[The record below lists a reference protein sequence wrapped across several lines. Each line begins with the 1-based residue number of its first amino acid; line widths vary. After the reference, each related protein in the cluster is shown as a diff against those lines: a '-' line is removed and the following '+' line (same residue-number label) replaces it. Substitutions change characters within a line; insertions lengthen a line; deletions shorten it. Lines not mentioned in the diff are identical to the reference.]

1 MDDQAFNIIELVITA
16 LIGGGAVAIGRF
28 LLNYLKEK
36 NALDLQRDSAN
47 LDRVDRQGKIDRLNA
62 DYIITHF
69 EKILTDKDREHKA
82 DVEQWQR
89 DKINIL
95 AELRRTRDAYQ
106 INLATLEGMRIRLA
120 DRDRQVSELRGGMHP
135 LLATPDRTDSV
146 IITDDE
152 GVIYYI
158 NQNVTLLTKWSD
170 VDIMEKSICVLFPD
184 DTFPAGRSA
193 LDWLR
198 PESGR
203 DKLVKARL
211 KQSDG
216 VLVPVEML
224 ISVFNIKNVCVCRF
238 QVRQIFDSTL
248 ADLSLDIYV
257 PPVPQSAQYSKAI
270 QNAAKEEAV
279 RGNIPPVPNP
289 QATADPAPR
298 LQEVPAP
305 EGSPKLI
312 WVSADSL
319 TPNPQNWRLHTDEQ
333 KVLVG
338 DSIDDPG
345 IGWAGACLY
354 NERTG
359 KLLDG
364 HLDATMRMRSAWPF
378 PCW

>member
-1 MDDQAFNIIELVITA
+1 MDDQAFQVIELVITA
-16 LIGGGAVAIGRF
+16 LIGGGAVAMGRF
-28 LLNYLKEK
+28 LLNYIKEK
-36 NALDLQRDSAN
+36 NTLDIQKDSAN
-47 LDRVDRQGKIDRLNA
+47 LDRIDRQGKMDRLNA

-69 EKILTDKDREHKA
+69 EKILSDKDREHKV
-82 DVEQWQR
+82 DFEQWQR

-120 DRDRQVSELRGGMHP
+120 DRDRQVSELRGGIHP

-146 IITDDE
+146 IITDVE
-152 GVIYYI
+152 GDIYYI

-198 PESGR
+198 PDTGR

-216 VLVPVEML
+216 ILVPVEML
-224 ISVFNIKNVCVCRF
+224 ISVFNIKTVYVCRF
-238 QVRQIFDSTL
+238 QIRQIFDSVL

-257 PPVPQSAQYSKAI
+257 PPVPQSAQYSKAV

-279 RGNIPPVPNP
+279 RGLTPPRTEPP
-289 QATADPAPR
+289 GYGGPSPAP
-298 LQEVPAP
+298 P
-305 EGSPKLI
+305 GSP
-312 WVSADSL
+312 
-319 TPNPQNWRLHTDEQ
+319 
-333 KVLVG
+333 
-338 DSIDDPG
+338 
-345 IGWAGACLY
+345 GA
-354 NERTG
+354 
-359 KLLDG
+359 
-364 HLDATMRMRSAWPF
+364 
-378 PCW
+378 

>member
-238 QVRQIFDSTL
+238 QIRQIFDSTL

-279 RGNIPPVPNP
+279 RGLTPPRTEPP
-289 QATADPAPR
+289 GYGGPSPAP
-298 LQEVPAP
+298 P
-305 EGSPKLI
+305 GSP
-312 WVSADSL
+312 
-319 TPNPQNWRLHTDEQ
+319 
-333 KVLVG
+333 
-338 DSIDDPG
+338 
-345 IGWAGACLY
+345 GA
-354 NERTG
+354 
-359 KLLDG
+359 
-364 HLDATMRMRSAWPF
+364 
-378 PCW
+378 